1 MPPRGNRLLPF
12 RQERA
17 GPTPCVGAV
26 GDIDDQP
33 MATTLPQRGAMTR
46 FLVVGARGFIGH
58 WVLDALRA
66 EGEAVGLSRLDVP
79 GLEQVLV
86 TDPDRLAAAIDDV
99 RPDVIVNAAGA
110 LSGTDEE
117 MEEANV
123 TLVRHLLA
131 EVRDRDLRF
140 VQIGSAS
147 EIGNP
152 HSSDPLAEDVPC
164 HPLTTYGETKLRAT
178 SLVAAAH
185 ADGVAAT
192 VARVFNTVGPRQ
204 TVIQPI
210 GDVVRRM
217 RELPPTGGRLPVGNA
232 TVVRDFVSVGYVARA
247 VLALATVDAVEPL
260 VNVSSGHGHSVAD
273 LVRAMVELQGVD
285 AEIVDL
291 AEPAISHVIG
301 NADLLEK
308 LTGLRDAFTL
318 TDLARAALDA
328 DSDPVNLD

>member
-1 MPPRGNRLLPF
+1 M
-12 RQERA
+12 
-17 GPTPCVGAV
+17 GAV
-26 GDIDDQP
+26 GGIDDEP
-33 MATTLPQRGAMTR
+33 MATSLPQRGAMTR

-66 EGEAVGLSRLDVP
+66 EGDAVGLSRLDVP

-86 TDPDRLAAAIDDV
+86 TDPARLRDAIDELQ
-99 RPDVIVNAAGA
+99 PDVIINAAGA
-110 LSGTDEE
+110 LSGTDEV

-123 TLVRHLLA
+123 TLVRHLLGEA
-131 EVRDRDLRF
+131 QERGLRF
-140 VQIGSAS
+140 VQVGSAS

-152 HSSDPLAEDVPC
+152 HTDQPVGEDVAC

-178 SLVAAAH
+178 RLVVAAH
-185 ADGVAAT
+185 RDGVAAT

-217 RELPPTGGRLPVGNA
+217 RELPATGGQLPVGNA

-247 VLALATVDAVEPL
+247 IVALATSDAVEPV
-260 VNVSSGHGHSVAD
+260 VNVSSGHGHRVQD
-273 LVRAMVELQGVD
+273 LVEAMVQLQGVD

-301 NADLLEK
+301 SADLLEK
-308 LTGLRDAFTL
+308 LTGLRDSFTL

-328 DSDPVNLD
+328 ASDPISLD